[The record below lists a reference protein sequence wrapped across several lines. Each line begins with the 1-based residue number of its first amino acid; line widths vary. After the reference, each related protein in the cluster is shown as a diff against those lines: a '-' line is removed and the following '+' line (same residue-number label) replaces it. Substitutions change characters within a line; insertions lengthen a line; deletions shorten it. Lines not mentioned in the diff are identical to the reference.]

1 MLRWNVLAGAAVMAV
16 LASIAAPTEADEPAT
31 AVQSPPA
38 KAPAPVKTGKERPP
52 VKTGKER
59 LSRKASDEQRVD
71 NCKVQPELR
80 GTTPRP
86 DACERKPETIPT
98 N

>member
-1 MLRWNVLAGAAVMAV
+1 MAV

-38 KAPAPVKTGKERPP
+38 KAPAPVKTGKER
-52 VKTGKER
+52 
-59 LSRKASDEQRVD
+59 LSSKASDEQRVD

-80 GTTPRP
+80 GTTARP

>member
-1 MLRWNVLAGAAVMAV
+1 MLRWNVLAGAAVMAA
-16 LASIAAPTEADEPAT
+16 LASLAAPTGADEPAT

-38 KAPAPVKTGKERPP
+38 IAPAPVKTGKER
-52 VKTGKER
+52 
-59 LSRKASDEQRVD
+59 LSGKASDEQRVD